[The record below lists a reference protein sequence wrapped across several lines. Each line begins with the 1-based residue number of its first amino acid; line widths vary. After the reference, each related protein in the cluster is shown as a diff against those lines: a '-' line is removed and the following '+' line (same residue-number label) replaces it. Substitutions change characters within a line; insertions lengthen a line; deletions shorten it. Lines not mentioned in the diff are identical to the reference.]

1 MSFYITSMLAQK
13 WPEAQEGALAMISE
27 VIFKMRSTLKASG
40 SFRYQTQSQ
49 VAASA
54 FLSSSQYLL
63 HGLELS
69 SSDLYCNSRTS
80 LIPSLITVLGF
91 ILKMSSVYALTSQIL
106 FQNTFK
112 DCKPCRSPYKS
123 YDWIS

>member
-1 MSFYITSMLAQK
+1 MSLYVASMLAQK

-40 SFRYQTQSQ
+40 SYQTQSQ

-69 SSDLYCNSRTS
+69 SSDLYCNGRTS
-80 LIPSLITVLGF
+80 LIPSLITVLDF
-91 ILKMSSVYALTSQIL
+91 ILKMSCVCALTSQIL

-112 DCKPCRSPYKS
+112 YCKPCRSPYKS